1 MPSVKVGNQNG
12 NSSPQQFPSVRN
24 EEVNADQGQYYV
36 MLPQTSAT
44 DRLTQ
49 IVPRNSQILYNNPND
64 MVLSQN
70 RNLSSNRLQTVSPI
84 KDIAR
89 RQQHNE
95 VERRRRDKI
104 NTWINKISRVVPD
117 CSDDHTKQ
125 GQV

>member
-1 MPSVKVGNQNG
+1 
-12 NSSPQQFPSVRN
+12 
-24 EEVNADQGQYYV
+24 

-84 KDIAR
+84 VSIFQLLPAL
-89 RQQHNE
+89 
-95 VERRRRDKI
+95 
-104 NTWINKISRVVPD
+104 
-117 CSDDHTKQ
+117 
-125 GQV
+125 